1 MIKIPK
7 RTNLLEY
14 CLNIKLILPEYDK
27 ISNSRGAAPPLPAR
41 EIVIDRSGAPL
52 LFPEQ
57 DIGNNSDVSYILY
70 LEQTVNLPCS

>member
-1 MIKIPK
+1 MTKFQTPGVQ
-7 RTNLLEY
+7 
-14 CLNIKLILPEYDK
+14 LP
-27 ISNSRGAAPPLPAR
+27 PPAR
-41 EIVIDRSGAPL
+41 KIVIDRSGAPL